1 MPAAVEQICAD
12 INHNKEAAARKTLGL
27 LQVHPREGSQA
38 LMAAARRLIFSRGTD
53 SHDYKFSSA
62 VLEDYGHA
70 TGAWRDRF
78 LAASVFWLKG
88 SGEETALCRR
98 IRAALGSS

>member
-1 MPAAVEQICAD
+1 MRHSFLVIDDSKLHHQ
-12 INHNKEAAARKTLGL
+12 
-27 LQVHPREGSQA
+27 
-38 LMAAARRLIFSRGTD
+38 MYRLIFSRGTD

-62 VLEDYGHA
+62 VLEDYGHT

-78 LAASVFWLKG
+78 LAASIFWLKG
-88 SGEETALCRR
+88 SGGQETPLCRR